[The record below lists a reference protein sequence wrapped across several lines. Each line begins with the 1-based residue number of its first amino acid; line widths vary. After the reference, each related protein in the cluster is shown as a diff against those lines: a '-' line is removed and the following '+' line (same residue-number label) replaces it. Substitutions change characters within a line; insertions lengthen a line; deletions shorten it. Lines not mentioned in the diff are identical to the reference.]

1 MTVVVDVV
9 DLSAA
14 GVVVEAAANIGS
26 GGSGS
31 GDGGE
36 CVGGSGATGGLV
48 AVFPM
53 KSKATVYS
61 LLRLV
66 RTIVVCDS

>member
-1 MTVVVDVV
+1 VTVVVDVV

-26 GGSGS
+26 GGSG
-31 GDGGE
+31 DGGE

-48 AVFPM
+48 AVFP
-53 KSKATVYS
+53 
-61 LLRLV
+61 
-66 RTIVVCDS
+66 